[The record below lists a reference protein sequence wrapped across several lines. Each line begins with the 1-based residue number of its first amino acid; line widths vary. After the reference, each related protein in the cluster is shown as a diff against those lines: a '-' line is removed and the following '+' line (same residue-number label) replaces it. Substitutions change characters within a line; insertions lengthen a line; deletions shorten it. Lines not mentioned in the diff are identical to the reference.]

1 MNPFDRQILCAGF
14 YFVDCDGG
22 RDGSLSAVIVAK
34 NDEVRLAAMD
44 LLNIRLNQPDM
55 FTKHFV
61 GTNESYLDH
70 VWEVISTLFCHHFNQ
85 DKVIRI
91 PFNKLQRMDD
101 DDEAVEFANNF
112 VELLEGVWGDSWIS
126 QDHLKQ

>member
-1 MNPFDRQILCAGF
+1 MIIDLMSKDFKIHIKTTN
-14 YFVDCDGG
+14 
-22 RDGSLSAVIVAK
+22 SLLYA
-34 NDEVRLAAMD
+34 
-44 LLNIRLNQPDM
+44 NIEIR
-55 FTKHFV
+55 KK
-61 GTNESYLDH
+61 G
-70 VWEVISTLFCHHFNQ
+70 II
-85 DKVIRI
+85 IRI